1 MSDRIDFYFDY
12 GSPTSYLAY
21 KQLPGVIM
29 RTGVEVNYRPIL
41 LGGVYQ
47 AASNHS
53 PLDLPLKRKWMEADM
68 QFFAERYGVPFAPNP
83 YFPINTLVLM
93 RGAVYAQQE
102 GFLDQYSDAVFHA
115 MWGNPE
121 NMNEP
126 AVIAEVLHSADL
138 NVQKIVAAT
147 QDPAIKERL
156 KSNTQEAIDRGAFG
170 APIIFVGGRMFF
182 GQDRVQYVEEIL
194 AKARE

>member
-29 RTGVEVNYRPIL
+29 RTGVEVDHRPIL

-47 AASNHS
+47 ATSNHS
-53 PLDLPLKRKWMEADM
+53 PLDLPLKRKWMEGDM

-115 MWGNPE
+115 MWGSPE

-126 AVIAEVLHSADL
+126 AVIAKVLQSADL

-147 QDPAIKERL
+147 QDPAIKEQL

-170 APIIFVGGRMFF
+170 APIIFIGDRMFF

-194 AKARE
+194 AKARQ